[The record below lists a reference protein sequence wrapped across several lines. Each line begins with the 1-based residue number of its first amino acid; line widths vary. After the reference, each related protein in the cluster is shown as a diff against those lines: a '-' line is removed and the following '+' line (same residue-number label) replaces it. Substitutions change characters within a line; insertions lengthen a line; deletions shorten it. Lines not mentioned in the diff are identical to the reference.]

1 MPCQLNLQLFHWAQ
15 LLCTMCASAPSCRQQ
30 RNSSWCSEKKTTSSA
45 TVCTHYLLSW
55 HWATTENSLAPLY
68 GEKKPKKVHERTG
81 VLIQYTNSL
90 AKLSVENEHFNCEIV
105 KLMYKMYMHLK
116 NFMLGLEK
124 VSLPNDLPLP
134 KDKSTQTEITDLTV
148 SEYHAVHLWLH

>member
-1 MPCQLNLQLFHWAQ
+1 MHP
-15 LLCTMCASAPSCRQQ
+15 
-30 RNSSWCSEKKTTSSA
+30 
-45 TVCTHYLLSW
+45 LSLVLTLG
-55 HWATTENSLAPLY
+55 TTENSLAPLY
-68 GEKKPKKVHERTG
+68 GEKKPQKVHES

>member
-1 MPCQLNLQLFHWAQ
+1 MPTQLTAISLGTTSLHNVCQCSIMQTAKKFFLVLRKKTN
-15 LLCTMCASAPSCRQQ
+15 LLCYSLHP
-30 RNSSWCSEKKTTSSA
+30 
-45 TVCTHYLLSW
+45 LSLVLTLG
-55 HWATTENSLAPLY
+55 TTENSLAPLY